1 MTPFDATG
9 HTNKDRPNSPKS
21 SATCGA
27 RLPLLAV
34 GVVYLFAEPVYRYDH
49 LRVLHNTLIS
59 AVLLRQTV
67 DRVVVSPSPHQRP
80 WQQRTQAAPPGL
92 KPLRHCRSRL
102 ARSASRAR
110 PNVRIRPLARQKL
123 SRQDAIFPDASSG

>member
-49 LRVLHNTLIS
+49 LRVLHNTLMS

-67 DRVVVSPSPHQRP
+67 DRVVVVAESAPAALAAANTGRTPRAQAPS
-80 WQQRTQAAPPGL
+80 
-92 KPLRHCRSRL
+92 S
-102 ARSASRAR
+102 
-110 PNVRIRPLARQKL
+110 L
-123 SRQDAIFPDASSG
+123 SI